1 MMYTTPNPDLAT
13 ELRYTLDV
21 MEEYSHLGLD
31 SEAASKLRSIL
42 LRRIDEAEAAIS
54 CRPAAPVRF
63 PLEEAKLSA

>member
-1 MMYTTPNPDLAT
+1 MYSTPNPDLVT
-13 ELRYTLDV
+13 ELRYALDV

-42 LRRIDEAEAAIS
+42 LRRIEEAEAAIS

-63 PLEEAKLSA
+63 LIEEAKISA